1 MAARSLSRRLV
12 TEFSFRIPG
21 HRTEFSGAFSG
32 RFFFFLF
39 FGQFVSLTPI
49 PLGQGDYYPGLPRP
63 DAFCSRSGSDAVL
76 SCLASFQRRQTHARL
91 GPTRISCQGKTR
103 YPIKIAAKAD
113 AESLLLSPWRE
124 IDFSLLRGR
133 LNGTSVGERR
143 RCYRVLSLSR
153 VRSRCA
159 TTLKASSC

>member
-1 MAARSLSRRLV
+1 MIAAEEEREKESGGHGRSRRLV

-21 HRTEFSGAFSG
+21 HRAEFSGAFSG
-32 RFFFFLF
+32 RF

-49 PLGQGDYYPGLPRP
+49 PPAKGTTPTTAPGCFL
-63 DAFCSRSGSDAVL
+63 FQAVPMQ
-76 SCLASFQRRQTHARL
+76 FQRRHTR
-91 GPTRISCQGKTR
+91 PTRTNDLVPGQTR

-133 LNGTSVGERR
+133 LNGTVCGERR
-143 RCYRVLSLSR
+143 R
-153 VRSRCA
+153 
-159 TTLKASSC
+159 